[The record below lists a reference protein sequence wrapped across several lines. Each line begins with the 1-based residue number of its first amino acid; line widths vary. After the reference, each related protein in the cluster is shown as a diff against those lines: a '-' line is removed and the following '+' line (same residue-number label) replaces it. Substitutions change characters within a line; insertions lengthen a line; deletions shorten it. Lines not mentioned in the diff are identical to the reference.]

1 MDPPAETVSGAAPP
15 REEELAAALDEA
27 VAALLAGRPL
37 DRERL
42 LARYPQLAEALAGL
56 ERLAGL
62 STSLA
67 PPRAEAASP
76 PDCVG
81 PYRVERELGAGGFG
95 VVYLAYDPDVKRRV
109 ALKVLHPGRLNQPE
123 AVARFQREARV
134 TARLRHPG
142 IVQLYDYS
150 RQGPPYYLVTEHVA
164 GEDPRAWCRR
174 RQASAAQVAEL
185 VAQVAEAV
193 EHAHAH
199 GVCHRDL
206 KPGNILVDDEGRP
219 HVLDF
224 GLARLDDW
232 ADEAGSAPTSD
243 GRVLG
248 SLPYMAPEQAA
259 GHSHDAD
266 ARSDVYSL
274 GVTLYELLTGRL
286 PFQGPVHA
294 LPARVLEENAPPP
307 RLFNPDIPRDLEAVC
322 LKALAKRPEQR
333 YASAAALAADLRAF
347 LAGRP
352 IGARPLTWLRRVRRG
367 LQRRHHEV
375 GERGWGRLLLALG
388 LLIFAGGVLATG
400 LEAGLSP
407 ERRPLPQLLLGGGMV
422 GGMLALAWWL
432 RPVREPRLTA
442 VERQIVALVP
452 AYYGGS
458 LAVMAL
464 NVFLSEPI
472 PLVPV
477 KAVLGGVAFMT
488 LGATVWGWCYVW
500 GAFFF
505 LLAVAVTFCGP
516 YGWLV
521 LGLGWLVC
529 LTACAAHLRWTR

>member
-1 MDPPAETVSGAAPP
+1 MNPPSDTVAGTGRPGD
-15 REEELAAALDEA
+15 EELAAALDEA

-37 DRERL
+37 DRTRL
-42 LARYPQLAEALAGL
+42 LERHPQLAEALAGL

-62 STSLA
+62 SGTA
-67 PPRAEAASP
+67 PDPAAAP
-76 PDCVG
+76 LPERVG
-81 PYRVERELGAGGFG
+81 PYRIERELGAGGFG

-109 ALKVLHPGRLNQPE
+109 ALKVLHPGRLHQPE
-123 AVARFQREARV
+123 VVARFQREARA

-174 RQASAAQVAEL
+174 QQATPAQVAEL

-193 EHAHAH
+193 EHAHAQ

-206 KPGNILVDDEGRP
+206 KPGNILVDDAGRP

-224 GLARLDDW
+224 GLARLDEW
-232 ADEAGSAPTSD
+232 AEDAETVPTSD
-243 GRVLG
+243 GRILG

-259 GHSHDAD
+259 GKSHDAD

-274 GVTLYELLTGRL
+274 GVTVYELLTGRL
-286 PFQGPVHA
+286 PFQGPAHA
-294 LPARVLEENAPPP
+294 LPARVVEENAPPP
-307 RLFNPDIPRDLEAVC
+307 RLFNPAIPRDLEAVC

-333 YASAAALAADLRAF
+333 YASAAALAADLRTF
-347 LAGRP
+347 LAGQSVT
-352 IGARPLTWLRRVRRG
+352 ARPMTWLRRVRRG
-367 LQRRHHEV
+367 LERRHSQV
-375 GERGWGRLLLALG
+375 GQRGWGRLLIALG
-388 LLIFAGGVLATG
+388 LLIFAGGIVATW
-400 LEAGLSP
+400 LETSLPA
-407 ERRPLPQLLLGGGMV
+407 ERRPLPMVLMGGCMFAA
-422 GGMLALAWWL
+422 MLALAHWL
-432 RPVREPRLTA
+432 RPIHEPRLTA

-458 LAVMAL
+458 LALLLL
-464 NVFLSEPI
+464 NLLLPEPI
-472 PLVPV
+472 PLAPV
-477 KAVLGGVAFMT
+477 KAVFSGMVFAT

-500 GAFFF
+500 GVYFCA
-505 LLAVAVTFCGP
+505 LAVVIAFCAP
-516 YGWLV
+516 YGMLV
-521 LGLGWLVC
+521 LGVGWLVC